1 MSTLSSYNQYYQP
14 SALPLSLIPQKTLSI
29 GLSAWWAMDETMT
42 AGVDTIYDSHGGV
55 DLLENGT
62 GSLVL
67 NDSDAVFGQVL
78 DFQGSGSSNIYI
90 TASSSREMTYI
101 SDFAIAGWAKFD
113 SLAVGNQCI
122 ACRADN
128 GANANA
134 EIDWQLIWNGGSG
147 LMNFTSI
154 TGSTGY
160 TAEWP
165 NALST
170 GTWYFLVGS
179 YSARNAQVGISVNGG
194 TLVTAATS
202 GNMNTGGDQFKF
214 ARRSF
219 DASWDAYM
227 DGKLSRWGHWNR
239 NLSADEITWLA
250 AKPRNY
256 SDLVFT

>member
-1 MSTLSSYNQYYQP
+1 MINLSSYNQYYYP
-14 SALPLSLIPQKTLSI
+14 DKMPLALIPQKTLSI
-29 GLSAWWAMDETMT
+29 GLSAWWAMDETLT
-42 AGVDTIYDSHGGV
+42 GGADTIFDSHGSIDLVENSATEITNYSDGV
-55 DLLENGT
+55 L
-62 GSLVL
+62 
-67 NDSDAVFGQVL
+67 GQVL
-78 DFQGSGSSNIYI
+78 DFSSGIGSNIFI
-90 TASSSREMTYI
+90 AANSAREMTYN
-101 SDFAIAGWAKFD
+101 SDFAIAGWVNFD
-113 SLAVGNQCI
+113 TLSATSCV

-134 EIDWQLIWNGGSG
+134 EIDWQLVWNGGSG

-202 GNMNTGGDQFKF
+202 GTMNTGGDQFKF
-214 ARRSF
+214 GRRSF

-239 NLSADEITWLA
+239 LLSADEITWLA